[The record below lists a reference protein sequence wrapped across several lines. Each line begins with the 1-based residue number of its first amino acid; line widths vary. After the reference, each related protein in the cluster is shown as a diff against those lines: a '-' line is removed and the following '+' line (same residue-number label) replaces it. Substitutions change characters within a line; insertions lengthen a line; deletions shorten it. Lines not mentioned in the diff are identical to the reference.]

1 MKRAISIL
9 IPTYNYNVYPLVA
22 ELHQQAE
29 ANDLL
34 VEILVFDDG
43 SPKPPEQNEAI
54 NGLSM
59 ARYKKLE
66 KNLGRSGVRNLL
78 ANTANHE
85 FLLFLDA
92 DTAIIRDDFLVTYLE
107 AIKQES
113 QIIYG
118 GITYQK
124 EPPAANERLRWVYG
138 NKREALPVAE
148 RRKNPYLRFLTLNF
162 MIKKNLFERLRFNEA
177 IPNLRHE
184 DTLFALDAG
193 KKGIDVAHIDNPVI
207 HLGLESSEVFLRKSR
222 EACDALLFL
231 VRDKLIAPE
240 QTALSR
246 VAKKYN
252 QHILGKLAVWI
263 YDRFGS
269 AMERHLL
276 SASPSLKVFDLY
288 RLGYYLKKNNM

>member
-1 MKRAISIL
+1 
-9 IPTYNYNVYPLVA
+9 VA
-22 ELHQQAE
+22 GLHQQAE
-29 ANDLL
+29 ANELL

-43 SPKPPEQNEAI
+43 SPQPPEENEAI

-59 ARYKKLE
+59 ARYQKLE

-78 ANTANHE
+78 AKTARHE

-92 DTAIIRDDFLVTYLE
+92 DTAIIRDNFLVSYLE
-107 AIKQES
+107 AVKPES

-138 NKREALPVAE
+138 HKREALSVAS
-148 RRKNPYLRFLTLNF
+148 RRKEPHLRFLTLNF
-162 MIKKNLFERLRFNEA
+162 MIKKTVFEKLRFNED

-193 KKGIDVAHIDNPVI
+193 KMGIDVAHIDNPVM

-222 EACDALLFL
+222 EACDALLLL
-231 VRDKLIAPE
+231 VGDKLIAPE

-246 VAKKYN
+246 VAQKYS
-252 QHILGKLAVWI
+252 QSILGKLAVWI

-269 AMERHLL
+269 VMERHLL

-288 RLGYYLKKNNM
+288 RLGYYLKKANI

>member
-22 ELHQQAE
+22 ELHQQALV
-29 ANDLL
+29 NDLL

-43 SPKPPEQNEAI
+43 SPQAPEENEAI

-59 ARYKKLE
+59 ARYQKLE
-66 KNLGRSGVRNLL
+66 KNLGRSGIRNLL
-78 ANTANHE
+78 AKTAQHE

-92 DTAIIRDDFLVTYLE
+92 DTAIIREDFLVSYLE
-107 AIKQES
+107 AVKAES

-118 GITYQK
+118 GITYQQ
-124 EPPAANERLRWVYG
+124 EPPLANERLRWVYG

-148 RRKNPYLRFLTLNF
+148 RRKQPHLRFLTLNF
-162 MIKKNLFERLRFNEA
+162 LIRKNVFEKLRFNED

-184 DTLFALDAG
+184 DTLFAMDAE
-193 KKGIDVAHIDNPVI
+193 KNGIDVAHIDNPVM

-222 EACDALLFL
+222 EACDALLLL

-246 VAKKYN
+246 VAQKYS
-252 QHILGKLAVWI
+252 QSVLGKLAVWI

-276 SASPSLKVFDLY
+276 SASPSLRVFDLY
-288 RLGYYLKKNNM
+288 RLGYYLKKANI